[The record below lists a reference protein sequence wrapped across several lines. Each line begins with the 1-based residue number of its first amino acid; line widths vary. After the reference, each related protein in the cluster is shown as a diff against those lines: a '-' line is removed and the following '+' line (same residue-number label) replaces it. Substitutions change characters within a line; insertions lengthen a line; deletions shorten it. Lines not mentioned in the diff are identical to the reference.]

1 MWAVANGWHV
11 FPSNGKVPVLTD
23 WERRASVEAAQVAD
37 WFMDTRGY
45 NVAIACGPSGL
56 VVVDEDRPGGF
67 KEFANDWGQTIPP
80 TFTVR
85 TGKGR
90 HFYFEQAVTARLDE
104 HVPGRSATYGCD
116 VRGHR
121 RLRRRPRLGASRH
134 RVRATCPRSRRC
146 RSRSCPAWLVAAL
159 TGEG

>member
-1 MWAVANGWHV
+1 
-11 FPSNGKVPVLTD
+11 
-23 WERRASVEAAQVAD
+23 
-37 WFMDTRGY
+37 MDTRGY

-90 HFYFEQAVTARLDE
+90 HFYFEQGEARLTNS
-104 HVPGRSATYGCD
+104 PGPLATYGCD
-116 VRGHR
+116 VRGIGGNVVGPGSVHPDSGARYLPEEPVLPVALCR
-121 RLRRRPRLGASRH
+121 RGW
-134 RVRATCPRSRRC
+134 SRR
-146 RSRSCPAWLVAAL
+146 
-159 TGEG
+159 